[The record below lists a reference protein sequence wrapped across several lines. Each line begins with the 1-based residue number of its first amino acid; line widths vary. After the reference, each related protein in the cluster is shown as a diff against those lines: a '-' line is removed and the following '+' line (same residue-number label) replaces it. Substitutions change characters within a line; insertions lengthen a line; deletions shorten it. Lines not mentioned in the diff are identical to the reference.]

1 MNSILFTT
9 IGVIAFAQLSRADIL
24 ELKNGTVLNGK
35 YQGGTAST
43 LRFKNDAGEQVIDTS
58 QVTALTF
65 TSSNDAPAP
74 TASPVP
80 IPSPTGRSASATTIT
95 IPAGTTLRVRM
106 IDSVSSKSA
115 PGAPFT
121 TKLETDLMV
130 GNSVAVKAGTPIY
143 GKVQTAAQAGRAT
156 GRSALDVRL
165 TEIAPGGKTIPIS
178 TSNYG
183 EAGEAGVR
191 KAGRGAAAG
200 AAIGA
205 VAGDAGAGAAI
216 GATAGALRRGQ
227 TVTIPPGALLEFQLI
242 QPASLTPGG

>member
-1 MNSILFTT
+1 MMLGLLMPARLSQPGSRNNSLSCFHSSINFIPGAIARGGSRRKRTSQRPNERRMNSILFTT

-65 TSSNDAPAP
+65 TSSNNAPAP

-106 IDSVSSKSA
+106 
-115 PGAPFT
+115 
-121 TKLETDLMV
+121 
-130 GNSVAVKAGTPIY
+130 
-143 GKVQTAAQAGRAT
+143 
-156 GRSALDVRL
+156 
-165 TEIAPGGKTIPIS
+165 
-178 TSNYG
+178 
-183 EAGEAGVR
+183 
-191 KAGRGAAAG
+191 
-200 AAIGA
+200 
-205 VAGDAGAGAAI
+205 
-216 GATAGALRRGQ
+216 
-227 TVTIPPGALLEFQLI
+227 
-242 QPASLTPGG
+242 